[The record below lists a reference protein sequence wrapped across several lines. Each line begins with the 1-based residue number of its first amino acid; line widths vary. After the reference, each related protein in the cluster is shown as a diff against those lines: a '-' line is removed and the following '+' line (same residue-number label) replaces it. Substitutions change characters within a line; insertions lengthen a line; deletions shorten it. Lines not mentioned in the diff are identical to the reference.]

1 MSKKCIVTKRSSSVG
16 YNVSHSKR
24 RTKRRVYA
32 NLQKR
37 RLLNPATGKHI
48 TVTITASGLRTLA
61 KWDKAGR
68 KYDLRKMLAKSKQ

>member
-1 MSKKCIVTKRSSSVG
+1 MSKICIVTKRTSVVG

-24 RTKRRVYA
+24 RTKRRVYP
-32 NLQKR
+32 NLQKH

-48 TVTITASGLRTLA
+48 AVTISAAGLRTLA

-68 KYDLRKMLAKSKQ
+68 IYDLRKMIASV

>member
-1 MSKKCIVTKRSSSVG
+1 MAQQCIITKKTSVVG

-24 RTKRRVYA
+24 RTAKRLYP

-37 RLLNPATGKHI
+37 RLLNPATNRPV
-48 TVTITASGLRTLA
+48 TVMISASGLRTLA

-68 KYDLRKMLAKSKQ
+68 KYDLLKLAAA

>member
-1 MSKKCIVTKRSSSVG
+1 MSKKICIVSKKSSVVG

-32 NLQKR
+32 NLQKH
-37 RLLNPATGKHI
+37 RLVNPATGKFM
-48 TVTITASGLRTLA
+48 TVMVSAAGLRTLA

-68 KYDLRKMLAKSKQ
+68 KYDLNKLAE

>member
-1 MSKKCIVTKRSSSVG
+1 MSKQCIVTKRTSVVG

-32 NLQKR
+32 NLQNH
-37 RLLNPATGKHI
+37 RLLNPATGQYM
-48 TVTITASGLRTLA
+48 TVTVSAGGLRTLA

-68 KYDLRKMLAKSKQ
+68 KYDLRRMLAEQD

>member
-1 MSKKCIVTKRSSSVG
+1 MSKICIVTKRKSVVG

-24 RTKRRVYA
+24 RTKRRVYP
-32 NLQKR
+32 NLQSH

-48 TVTITASGLRTLA
+48 SVTVSAAGLRTLA

-68 KYDLRKMLAKSKQ
+68 IYDLRKMIAAV